1 MSEIQ
6 QVAISEILNF
16 FSNSIKGAKV
26 VIDGV
31 EQEHPI
37 WQTRFTGD
45 TVRKYVKL
53 GSSEQGRITRAALVD
68 VQGREWV
75 VKDYNYEKGQDGFI
89 LAFPFQQTVG
99 LINPQDDLQD
109 LEEVEI

>member
-6 QVAISEILNF
+6 QVAVSEILNF

-31 EQEHPI
+31 ERDFPI

-45 TVRKYVKL
+45 TVRKYVRLQKAD
-53 GSSEQGRITRAALVD
+53 QGRITRAALVD

-75 VKDYNYEKGQDGFI
+75 VKDYNYDKGQDGFI
-89 LAFPFQQTVG
+89 LAFPFRQTVG
-99 LINPQDDLQD
+99 LIQPGEEDIP
-109 LEEVEI
+109 EVEE

>member
-1 MSEIQ
+1 MAEIQ

-16 FSNSIKGAKV
+16 FSNSIKNAKV

-31 EQEHPI
+31 EYEFPI

-45 TVRKYVKL
+45 TVRKYVRL
-53 GSSEQGRITRAALVD
+53 GSNERGRITRAALVD

-75 VKDYNYEKGQDGFI
+75 VKEYNYEKGQDGFI
-89 LAFPFQQTVG
+89 LVFPFKQTVG
-99 LINPQDDLQD
+99 LLDSQDDSLGD
-109 LEEVEI
+109 DEE

>member
-31 EQEHPI
+31 EREFPI

-53 GSSEQGRITRAALVD
+53 GSEERGLITRAALID
-68 VQGREWV
+68 AQGREWV
-75 VKDYNYEKGQDGFI
+75 VKEYNYQKGQDGFI
-89 LAFPFQQTVG
+89 LAFPFRQTVG
-99 LINPQDDLQD
+99 SIAA
-109 LEEVEI
+109 E